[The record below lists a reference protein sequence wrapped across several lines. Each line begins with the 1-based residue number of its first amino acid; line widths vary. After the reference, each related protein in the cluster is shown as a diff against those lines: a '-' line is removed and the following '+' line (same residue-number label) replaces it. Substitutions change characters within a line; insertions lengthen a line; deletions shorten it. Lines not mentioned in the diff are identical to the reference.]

1 MNAKI
6 IISIMGNNGM
16 KIGQHTVSTRY
27 ARESI
32 GYVNAHA
39 VESKERKRDPAT
51 KNLESLMRSINK
63 AGYYFSIDQYVSTCQ
78 KCIRWSAFLHE
89 FKTGKVAAY
98 VVDHPTAF
106 IALKEAMKIVEKN

>member
-1 MNAKI
+1 MKTKI

-16 KIGQHTVSTRY
+16 KIGQKSVSSSYDR
-27 ARESI
+27 ASI

-51 KNLESLMRSINK
+51 KNLESLMRAINRS
-63 AGYYFSIDQYVSTCQ
+63 GYYFSIDQYASTSRN
-78 KCIRWSAFLHE
+78 CIRWSAFIHE
-89 FKTGKVAAY
+89 YKTGKVAVY